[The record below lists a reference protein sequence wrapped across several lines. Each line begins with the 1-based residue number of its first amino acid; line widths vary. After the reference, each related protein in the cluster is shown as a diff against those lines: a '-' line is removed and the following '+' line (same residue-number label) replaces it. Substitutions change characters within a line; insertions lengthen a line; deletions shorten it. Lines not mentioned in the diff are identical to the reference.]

1 MRLFSVYSYSY
12 SSLIILCMA
21 LRSNMAGSTFLR
33 SDADFG
39 RIRLDAILTAGRDS
53 TINIVHSLPVALGW
67 ICPSSLDGSLSHA
80 VCCRP
85 PRLGRFVSCTFPPRR
100 PLEAL

>member
-1 MRLFSVYSYSY
+1 MP
-12 SSLIILCMA
+12 ILAEFVWMH
-21 LRSNMAGSTFLR
+21 
-33 SDADFG
+33 
-39 RIRLDAILTAGRDS
+39 ILTAGRQS
-53 TINIVHSLPVALGW
+53 TTYYQHLHSLAVALGW
-67 ICPSSLDGSLSHA
+67 ICPSLLDGSLSHA